1 MICVISFLIINWST
15 IHEKPEPKLLIDD
28 QVNVINQ
35 ETVFQ
40 DTPQIIDAL
49 IIDQESI
56 ADEIKSEAIQQN
68 GKIEIEIKAGD
79 TLEELFIENNL
90 SIGQL
95 FQIMSSK
102 LAEQYL
108 KYLRPGDTIVINH
121 INGEIINLTRNL
133 NLKKAFENK
142 MEEI

>member
-40 DTPQIIDAL
+40 DTTQIIDAPVT
-49 IIDQESI
+49 DQESI
-56 ADEIKSEAIQQN
+56 ADEIKPEVIQQN

-79 TLEELFIENNL
+79 TLEELFIL
-90 SIGQL
+90 SLI
-95 FQIMSSK
+95 
-102 LAEQYL
+102 
-108 KYLRPGDTIVINH
+108 H
-121 INGEIINLTRNL
+121 I
-133 NLKKAFENK
+133 
-142 MEEI
+142 